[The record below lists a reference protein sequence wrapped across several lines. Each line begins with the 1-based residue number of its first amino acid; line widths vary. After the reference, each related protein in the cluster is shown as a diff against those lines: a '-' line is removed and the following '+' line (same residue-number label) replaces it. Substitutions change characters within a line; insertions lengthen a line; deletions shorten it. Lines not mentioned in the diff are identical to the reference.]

1 MVMNW
6 KSSAALLVLPVLILA
21 AACDQASPVAPEGTT
36 LTVTA
41 TPSQIATSGE
51 ASTIRVTGVRPNGTP
66 LFPGTQVRLETTLGT
81 IDPIVEIGSD
91 GVGLGAL
98 RGDGRIGTATVTAR
112 TGTSDMAIV
121 EVEIGKFA
129 ANITLQA
136 SPGQVAD
143 SGGNVSLL
151 AVVRDDQGRALA
163 GSLVNFQTEVG
174 TLDSRGA
181 LKTTNA
187 SGEARDTLRVSEADI
202 ASFNAPSFTVRATVG
217 GGTGGTQQATATIR
231 ILAARPIADFT
242 PRAAGE
248 FKVFFENITQGQRPI
263 DFEWDFQ
270 NDGTI
275 DSTVESPTFDYGS
288 ATTVIVWLTA
298 TNAFGT
304 STKFRTINVLVL

>member
-6 KSSAALLVLPVLILA
+6 KSAAAPLVLLVPLLA
-21 AACDQASPVAPEGTT
+21 GGCDQASPVAPMGTV

-41 TPSQIATSGE
+41 TPSQIAASGE
-51 ASTIRVTGVRPNGTP
+51 SSTIRVTGVRPNGTP

-81 IDPIVEIGSD
+81 VDPLVEMGSD
-91 GVGLGAL
+91 GVATAAL
-98 RGDGRIGTATVTAR
+98 RGDGRIGMATVTAR
-112 TGTSDMAIV
+112 TGTSDMATV
-121 EVEIGKFA
+121 DVEIGKFA

-143 SGGNVSLL
+143 SGGDVSLL

-187 SGEARDTLRVSEADI
+187 SGEARDTLRVSDADI

-217 GGTGGTQQATATIR
+217 GGSGTQQGTATIR
-231 ILAARPIADFT
+231 ILAAKPIADFT
-242 PRAAGE
+242 PRPGGD
-248 FKVFFENITQGQRPI
+248 FKVFFENITQGQQPI
-263 DFEWDFQ
+263 DYEWDFQ

-275 DSTVESPTFDYGS
+275 DSTLESPTFNYGS
-288 ATTVIVWLTA
+288 ATTVTVRLTA

-304 STKFRTINVLVL
+304 STKFRTISVPVP